1 MRDVIKET
9 THGKLSNSTTTRV
22 TQTKANLHTNWAF
35 YFELQAM
42 GSNGTPKL
50 FGFSE
55 SRHYGMHAY
64 FDGEFIKTKFANYDA
79 YVPGR
84 FDGEF
89 IETKFA
95 EYDAYVPGR
104 QPHDVMQ
111 ACKISIYNKY

>member
-1 MRDVIKET
+1 MRDVVKET

-22 TQTKANLHTNWAF
+22 TQRKANLHTNWAF

-55 SRHYGMHAY
+55 SRHYHYGMHAY
-64 FDGEFIKTKFANYDA
+64 FDGEFI
-79 YVPGR
+79 
-84 FDGEF
+84 
-89 IETKFA
+89 ETKFA
-95 EYDAYVPGR
+95 DYDAYVPGR

-111 ACKISIYNKY
+111 ACKIIIYNY